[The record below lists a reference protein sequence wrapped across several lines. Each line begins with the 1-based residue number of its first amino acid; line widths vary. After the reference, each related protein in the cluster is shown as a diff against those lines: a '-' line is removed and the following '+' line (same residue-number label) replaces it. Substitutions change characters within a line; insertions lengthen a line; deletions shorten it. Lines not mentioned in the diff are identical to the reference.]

1 MAEGLY
7 LRRMDAV
14 QIVECPRDAWQ
25 GLSAFIP
32 TEVKVQYLSAL
43 LRVGFH
49 TIDAGSFVSPKA
61 VPQMQDTAEVLN
73 ALPWA
78 SHPTTGLLVI
88 VVNQRGL
95 EAAAAHPAVRYIGYP
110 LSLSET
116 FQQQNARQSRAEGE
130 TFVSVLMQACRESQ
144 KVPVVY
150 LSMGFGNPYGDPYSP
165 QEVID
170 VGGRLAEKGVPILSL
185 SDTVGVA
192 TPDEV
197 YATTMAAIQAVPS
210 VTWGVHLHA
219 TPQDTRRKIEAAW
232 AAGCRRFDSA
242 LGGYGGCP
250 FAGVPLVSNI
260 RTETLLAFL
269 RERGALP
276 PLNEFALIEAQS
288 LLPLAFH

>member
-1 MAEGLY
+1 ME
-7 LRRMDAV
+7 AV
-14 QIVECPRDAWQ
+14 QLVECPRDAWQ

-32 TEVKVQYLSAL
+32 TEVKVQYLTAL

-73 ALPWA
+73 ALPW
-78 SHPTTGLLVI
+78 SEYPETGILVI

-95 EAAAAHPAVRYIGYP
+95 EAATAHPAVRYVGYP
-110 LSLSET
+110 LSVSET

-130 TFVSVLMQACRESQ
+130 AFVSVLVEACHAVQ

-150 LSMGFGNPYGDPYSP
+150 LSMGFGNPYGEPYSP
-165 QEVID
+165 QEVMD
-170 VGGRLAEKGVPILSL
+170 LGGRLAEKGVSILSL
-185 SDTVGVA
+185 ADTVGVA

-197 YATTMAAIQAVPS
+197 YAVTEKAIKAVPS

-219 TPQDTRRKIEAAW
+219 APQDMRPKVEAAW

-260 RTETLLAFL
+260 RTETLIAFL
-269 RERGALP
+269 RERGFLP
-276 PLNEFALIEAQS
+276 PINEFALMEAQS